1 MKLLMA
7 SINSKLNTI
16 ILAAVALVIAAFVSS
31 CSSQPSSNKIK
42 VDTTGLRN
50 GNLIFRE
57 GPSFNSK
64 VVKSMSDSQF
74 SHVGMIYR
82 SKGEWRV
89 VHAVPDESESHETD
103 YVKCEPIESFLDP
116 TKAKSA
122 KLMRVRCTDQQ
133 AINAVRYAITKA
145 NNKTLFDNDYDLND
159 TTRLYCTELVWQAYK
174 HQGIDLVPKINNIS
188 VFGKKKEVIF
198 PIDLLKSKY
207 NAKEWS
213 CEYD

>member
-1 MKLLMA
+1 MA

-16 ILAAVALVIAAFVSS
+16 ILAAVALVIAAFIS
-31 CSSQPSSNKIK
+31 CSSQPSGNKIK
-42 VDTTGLRN
+42 VDATGLRN
-50 GNLIFRE
+50 GDLIFRE

-82 SKGEWRV
+82 SKGKWMV

-122 KLMRVRCTDQQ
+122 KFMRVKCNNQQ
-133 AINAVRYAITKA
+133 ALNAVRYAISKA
-145 NNKTLFDNDYDLND
+145 NDKTLFDNDYDLND
-159 TTRLYCTELVWQAYK
+159 TTRLYCTELVCQAYK
-174 HQGIDLVPKINNIS
+174 HQGIDLVPKINKIS
-188 VFGKKKEVIF
+188 VFGKEKEVIF
-198 PIDLLKSKY
+198 PVDLLKSKY

-213 CEYD
+213 CEYN